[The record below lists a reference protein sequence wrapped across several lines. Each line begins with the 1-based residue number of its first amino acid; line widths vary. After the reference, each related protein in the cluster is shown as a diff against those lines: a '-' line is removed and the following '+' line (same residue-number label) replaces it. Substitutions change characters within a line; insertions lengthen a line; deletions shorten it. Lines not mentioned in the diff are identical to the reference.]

1 MEQKLILSEG
11 RRKSIGDRG
20 EPQETKKAR
29 DAACSSTQGRA
40 KALPPRVSLAS
51 AHHSRVLAHNNCAI
65 SLSELDLSAD
75 ILSQRVRPSTNQP
88 VSLPSRLDVSLSLSL
103 TLCPSQKSETK
114 SHKHHEDHDNL
125 RPCRMVSLCSTKLRL
140 MNKTRTFA

>member
-20 EPQETKKAR
+20 EPQETKKER

-88 VSLPSRLDVSLSLSL
+88 VSLPSRRLSLS
-103 TLCPSQKSETK
+103 LCPSQKSETK

-125 RPCRMVSLCSTKLRL
+125 RPCRMVSLCSTKLL
-140 MNKTRTFA
+140 LINKTRTCA